1 MTPWP
6 SWYQPPG
13 MFSPVLAHIINATAA
28 HFGIDKASLCGPS
41 RKRAYAWPRQLAMY
55 IARES
60 TIKSLTLIANAVGV
74 TDHSTVIHGARAAA
88 HRVKINNEW
97 AEHDRAIRKLAGVL
111 R

>member
-6 SWYQPPG
+6 SWYRPPG
-13 MFSPVLAHIINATAA
+13 TFAPLAKIVFATSLY
-28 HFGIDKASLCGPS
+28 FGIDRSTLCGPS
-41 RKRAYAWPRQLAMY
+41 RKRAYAWPRQLAMH

-74 TDHSTVIHGARAAA
+74 THHSTVIHGARAAA

-97 AEHDRAIRKLAGVL
+97 AEHDRAIRNIIWG
-111 R
+111 RG